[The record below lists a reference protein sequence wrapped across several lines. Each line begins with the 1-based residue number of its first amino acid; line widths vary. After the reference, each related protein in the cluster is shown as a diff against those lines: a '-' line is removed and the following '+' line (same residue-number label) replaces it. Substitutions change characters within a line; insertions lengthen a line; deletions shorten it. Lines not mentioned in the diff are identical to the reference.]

1 MNELQRIVL
10 FSDVHGNITGLR
22 AVLDEA
28 AKLENVTHIIG
39 LGDYFGYGAG
49 CNDIIELCQERNV
62 HLVRGGHEEILNII
76 DAGQDNGRY
85 MKEIY
90 FTHQW
95 LKKNLK
101 KEYYEMVTNLPVEV
115 RLRLNEKYN
124 LIGFHAAYR
133 DMEANVCATDRSLET
148 LEAAYGMLD
157 ENIVVYG
164 HYHEPH
170 VIPLNGKL
178 LINCA
183 SVGMRKTDSMS
194 NYTVIEYDKEKI
206 AIIQRQVCYD
216 KAEEDRLVE
225 ERGMLRR
232 V

>member
-1 MNELQRIVL
+1 MEGSQRIIL

-22 AVLDEA
+22 AVLDQA
-28 AKLENVTHIIG
+28 TRLENVTHIIG

-49 CNDIIELCQERNV
+49 CNDIIELCQEKNV
-62 HLVRGGHEEILNII
+62 LLVRGGHEEILNII
-76 DAGQDNGRY
+76 DAGQDGGRY

-101 KEYYEMVTNLPVEV
+101 NKYYEMVTSLPFEV
-115 RLRLNEKYN
+115 RLKLNEKYD
-124 LIGFHAAYR
+124 LIGFHATYR
-133 DMEANVCATDRSLET
+133 DMEANVCGTDRPLET
-148 LEAAYGMLD
+148 LETAYGKLD
-157 ENIVVYG
+157 ENVVVYG

-170 VIPLNGKL
+170 VIPFRDKL

-183 SVGMRKTDSMS
+183 SVGMRKNDSMS
-194 NYTVIEYDKEKI
+194 NYTVIEYDREKI
-206 AIIQRQVCYD
+206 AIIQRQVEFD

-232 V
+232 M